1 MLLVLG
7 IGKSSLIQS
16 MVQICK
22 EIVHVDSLTSSSSIL
37 TAPDM
42 QRSSSRHTE
51 RPERPSQSITEI
63 PASTRAY
70 PAWWTELDESGV
82 LRKRRRSSMNEPV
95 LERNVCFIDA
105 QSDHSLKNVVQH
117 VEGLFWRNQ
126 SFTSYSDSEL
136 LSIFSGNGGVQV
148 DVILYLLKG
157 MYPLNRS

>member
-1 MLLVLG
+1 
-7 IGKSSLIQS
+7 
-16 MVQICK
+16 
-22 EIVHVDSLTSSSSIL
+22 
-37 TAPDM
+37 
-42 QRSSSRHTE
+42 
-51 RPERPSQSITEI
+51 
-63 PASTRAY
+63 
-70 PAWWTELDESGV
+70 
-82 LRKRRRSSMNEPV
+82 MNEPV